1 MRQHGQ
7 LRTCDRCGATIFLKT
22 TGEGETDGGYTRWNK
37 FEDAKGWTNPYEI
50 GDLCPNCSE
59 EWDILRAEFKRRTK
73 DFKTGE
79 AAK

>member
-1 MRQHGQ
+1 MRQKGE

-37 FEDAKGWTNPYEI
+37 FEDAKGWTRPYEI

-59 EWDILRAEFKRRTK
+59 EWDSLQAEFKRGTK

-79 AAK
+79 A